1 VIQAAPCCL
10 RPARLARLKH
20 DYGHRHTLSPADAGR
35 VYRRGYSRLGA
46 GCLHGLSRHA
56 GILQSPPEL
65 ARRFGT
71 SAQEAT
77 DKIKSVAWRIGRRG
91 APILREELAFFEC
104 AVQAD
109 IPAGDHRIVLGQGID
124 GALLRPTG
132 MPLPYADTHKLDNS
146 AALYPRTF

>member
-1 VIQAAPCCL
+1 MP
-10 RPARLARLKH
+10 
-20 DYGHRHTLSPADAGR
+20 
-35 VYRRGYSRLGA
+35 SRA
-46 GCLHGLSRHA
+46 QPSCRQPTTPS
-56 GILQSPPEL
+56 EL

-91 APILREELAFFEC
+91 APILREGLAFFEC

-109 IPAGDHRIVLGQGID
+109 IPAGDHRIVLGEGID

-132 MPLPYADTHKLDNS
+132 MPLPYTDTHKLDNS
-146 AALYPRTF
+146 AAVYPRTY